1 MTLPAGVYAQTYD
14 ADQALIRTK
23 PQWIWFAAFIIFL
36 FTLPLY
42 SGGRIIGIMNVMWI
56 TLIAVVGLQIN
67 VGYAGQV
74 NLGQSAFMGV
84 GAYTAGVL
92 TVHFHPPIWLT
103 IPMAGISAAL
113 FGAVFG
119 IAAVRVKG
127 FYLALTTIAAQY
139 VFHFA
144 MLKLPKAW
152 FGQIEGLRLDPV
164 SLFGFKFDTDVR
176 VYYLVAGVAVLMIY
190 GAWGLVRSRTGRALV
205 AVRDNDNAAD
215 IIGIN
220 VFYYKALS
228 FFIGAFYAGVAG
240 ALWAYYIR
248 YVLSDMFTLW
258 LSVWYLG
265 MLIVGGMGSLLGAIV
280 GTVVIRL
287 LQEFITY
294 FGPFIAEMGL
304 LSDVGAG
311 AIVFASMNMLLG
323 GVIIL
328 FVIFEPRG
336 LVHRWNIIK
345 ESFRIWPFPH

>member
-14 ADQALIRTK
+14 EDQAFIRTR
-23 PQWIWFAAFIIFL
+23 PQWIFFIALMIFI
-36 FTLPLY
+36 FVLPLFA
-42 SGGRIIGIMNVMWI
+42 GGKVIGMMNVAWI

-84 GAYTAGVL
+84 GAYAAGAL
-92 TVHFHPPIWLT
+92 TFHFGIPIWLT
-103 IPMAGISAAL
+103 IPAAGISAAL
-113 FGAVFG
+113 FGAIFG
-119 IAAVRVKG
+119 LAAVRVKG

-139 VFHFA
+139 VFAFT

-152 FGQIEGLRLDPV
+152 FGQIEGLRINPV
-164 SLFGFKFDTDVR
+164 SFLGITFDTDIR
-176 VYYLVAGVAVLMIY
+176 MYYLIVIIAVLVVY
-190 GAWGLVRSRTGRALV
+190 GAWGLVRSRTGRAFV
-205 AVRDNDNAAD
+205 ALRDNDNAAD

-240 ALWAYYIR
+240 ALWGYYIR
-248 YVLSDMFTLW
+248 YILSDMFTLW

-265 MLIVGGMGSLLGAIV
+265 MLIVGGMGSILGAII
-280 GTVVIRL
+280 GTVIIRF

-294 FGPFIAEMGL
+294 FGPWITEIGILSGMGFE
-304 LSDVGAG
+304 V
-311 AIVFASMNMLLG
+311 IFASMNMLLG
-323 GVIIL
+323 SVIIL

-345 ESFRIWPFPH
+345 ESYRIWPFPH

>member
-1 MTLPAGVYAQTYD
+1 MTLPAGVYAKTYD
-14 ADQALIRTK
+14 EDQALIRTR
-23 PQWIWFAAFIIFL
+23 PQWFFFIAIMILIFV
-36 FTLPLY
+36 LPLFA
-42 SGGRIIGIMNVMWI
+42 GGKVVGMMNMVWI

-74 NLGQSAFMGV
+74 NLGQSAFIGV
-84 GAYTAGVL
+84 GAYAAGAL
-92 TVHFHPPIWLT
+92 TFHFSAPIWLT
-103 IPMAGISAAL
+103 IPAAGISAAL
-113 FGAVFG
+113 FGAIFG
-119 IAAVRVKG
+119 LAAVRVKG
-127 FYLALTTIAAQY
+127 FYLALTTIAAQ
-139 VFHFA
+139 FIFA
-144 MLKLPKAW
+144 FTMLKLPKAW
-152 FGQIEGLRLDPV
+152 FGQIEGLRLNPV
-164 SLFGFKFDTDVR
+164 SLLGFKFDTDVR
-176 VYYLVAGVAVLMIY
+176 MYYLIAVVAVLMVY
-190 GAWGLVRSRTGRALV
+190 GAWGLVRSRTGRAFV

-240 ALWAYYIR
+240 ALWGYYIR
-248 YVLSDMFTLW
+248 YILSDMFTLW

-265 MLIVGGMGSLLGAIV
+265 MLIVGGMGSILGAII

-294 FGPFIAEMGL
+294 FGPWITEIKIFSGMGFE
-304 LSDVGAG
+304 
-311 AIVFASMNMLLG
+311 IIFASMNMFLG

-345 ESFRIWPFPH
+345 ESYRIWPFPH

>member
-14 ADQALIRTK
+14 EDQALIRTR
-23 PQWIWFAAFIIFL
+23 PQWIFFIALMIFI
-36 FTLPLY
+36 FVLPLLA
-42 SGGRIIGIMNVMWI
+42 GGKVIGMMNVIWI

-84 GAYTAGVL
+84 GAYAAGAL
-92 TVHFHPPIWLT
+92 TFHFGVPVWLT
-103 IPMAGISAAL
+103 IPAAGISAAL
-113 FGAVFG
+113 FGAIFG
-119 IAAVRVKG
+119 LAAVRVKG

-139 VFHFA
+139 IFA
-144 MLKLPKAW
+144 FTMLKLPKAW
-152 FGQIEGLRLDPV
+152 FGQIEGLRLNPV
-164 SLFGFKFDTDVR
+164 SLFGITFDTDIR
-176 VYYLVAGVAVLMIY
+176 MYYLIVVISVFMIY
-190 GAWGLVRSRTGRALV
+190 GAWGLVRSRTGRAFV
-205 AVRDNDNAAD
+205 ALRDNDNAAD

-240 ALWAYYIR
+240 ALWGYYVR
-248 YVLSDMFTLW
+248 YILSDMFTLW

-265 MLIVGGMGSLLGAIV
+265 MLIVGGMGSILGAII
-280 GTVVIRL
+280 GTVIIRF

-294 FGPFIAEMGL
+294 FGPWIAEIEIFSGMGFE
-304 LSDVGAG
+304 
-311 AIVFASMNMLLG
+311 IIFASMNMLLG
-323 GVIIL
+323 AVIIL

-345 ESFRIWPFPH
+345 ESYRIWPFPH

>member
-14 ADQALIRTK
+14 EDQALIRTR
-23 PQWIWFAAFIIFL
+23 PQWYWFVAFMIFL
-36 FTLPLY
+36 LILPY
-42 SGGRIIGIMNVMWI
+42 FGGGRVIGIMNIIGI

-67 VGYAGQV
+67 VGYAGQI

-84 GAYTAGVL
+84 GAYAAGAL
-92 TVHFHPPIWLT
+92 IFHFDLPIWIT
-103 IPMAGISAAL
+103 IPAAGISAAV

-119 IAAVRVKG
+119 LAAVRVKG

-139 VFHFA
+139 VFYFT
-144 MLKLPKAW
+144 MLKLPKRW
-152 FGQIEGLRLDPV
+152 FGQIEGLRLEP
-164 SLFGFKFDTDVR
+164 SSMLGFTFDTDLR
-176 VYYLVAGVAVLMIY
+176 MYYLILIIAVLMLY

-205 AVRDNDNAAD
+205 AIRDNDNAAD
-215 IIGIN
+215 IIGID

-240 ALWAYYIR
+240 ALWAYYVR
-248 YVLSDMFTLW
+248 YIQVDQFTLW

-265 MLIVGGMGSLLGAIV
+265 MLIVGGLGSILGAII

-294 FGPFIAEMGL
+294 FGPWITEIKIFSGMGFE
-304 LSDVGAG
+304 
-311 AIVFASMNMLLG
+311 IFFASMNMVLG
-323 GVIIL
+323 GIIIL

-345 ESFRIWPFPH
+345 ESYRIWPFPH

>member
-14 ADQALIRTK
+14 EDHALIRTK
-23 PQWIWFAAFIIFL
+23 PQWIWFVVLMLFV
-36 FTLPLY
+36 FTLPLF
-42 SGGRIIGIMNVMWI
+42 SGGRIIGIMNVIWI

-84 GAYTAGVL
+84 GAYAAGAL
-92 TVHFHPPIWLT
+92 TFHFNLPIWVT
-103 IPMAGISAAL
+103 IPAAGICAAL
-113 FGAVFG
+113 FGAIFG

-152 FGQIEGLRLDPV
+152 FGQIQGLRIDPV
-164 SLFGFKFDTDVR
+164 SIFGFELDTDIR
-176 VYYLVAGVAVLMIY
+176 IYYLVACIAVLMIY

-205 AVRDNDNAAD
+205 AVRDNDNAAN

-265 MLIVGGMGSLLGAIV
+265 MLIVGGMGSLLGAII
-280 GTVVIRL
+280 GTVVIRA

-294 FGPFIAEMGL
+294 FGPLIAELGIIP
-304 LSDVGAG
+304 DTGG

-336 LVHRWNIIK
+336 LVHRWNILK

>member
-1 MTLPAGVYAQTYD
+1 MTQPAGVHAETYD
-14 ADQALIRTK
+14 QDQALIKTR
-23 PQWIWFAAFIIFL
+23 PQWTWFWVLMIFL
-36 FTLPLY
+36 AVLPLF
-42 SGGRIIGIMNVMWI
+42 SGGKIIGMMNVIWI

-67 VGYAGQV
+67 VGYAGQI

-84 GAYTAGVL
+84 GAYAAGAL
-92 TVHFHPPIWLT
+92 TFHWNVPIWLT
-103 IPMAGISAAL
+103 IPFAGVAAAL
-113 FGAVFG
+113 FGAIFG
-119 IAAVRVKG
+119 VAAVRVKG

-139 VFHFA
+139 VFQFV
-144 MLKLPKAW
+144 MLKLPRNW
-152 FGQIEGLRLDPV
+152 FGQIHGLRLDPV
-164 SLFGFKFDTDVR
+164 SIFGIELNTDVKM
-176 VYYLVAGVAVLMIY
+176 YYLFAVIGTLMIY

-215 IIGIN
+215 IIGID

-240 ALWAYYIR
+240 ALWGYYVR
-248 YVLSDMFTLW
+248 YIQSDMFTMI

-265 MLIVGGMGSLLGAIV
+265 MLIVGGMGSLLGAII

-294 FGPFIAEMGL
+294 FGPWVAELDMFSG
-304 LSDVGAG
+304 VGG
-311 AIVFASMNMLLG
+311 QIIFASMNMLLG

-345 ESFRIWPFPH
+345 ESYRIWPFPH

>member
-1 MTLPAGVYAQTYD
+1 MTLPAGVYSQTY
-14 ADQALIRTK
+14 AQDQALIRTRL
-23 PQWIWFAAFIIFL
+23 QWLWFGGLVVFL
-36 FTLPLY
+36 LALPLF
-42 SGGRIIGIMNVMWI
+42 GGGKAVGSMNVIWI

-84 GAYTAGVL
+84 GAYAAGAL
-92 TVHFHPPIWLT
+92 TFHFDLPILIT
-103 IPMAGISAAL
+103 IPAAGISAAIFGAL
-113 FGAVFG
+113 FGL
-119 IAAVRVKG
+119 AAVRIKG

-139 VFHFA
+139 IFGFA
-144 MLKLPKAW
+144 MLKLPKSW

-164 SLFGFKFDTDVR
+164 SLFGFEFDTDVR
-176 VYYLVAGVAVLMIY
+176 NYYLFATFAFLMIY
-190 GAWGLVRSRTGRALV
+190 GAWGLVRSRIGRALV

-240 ALWAYYIR
+240 ALWGYSVR
-248 YVLSDMFTLW
+248 YVLSDQFTLW
-258 LSVWYLG
+258 LSIWYLG
-265 MLIVGGMGSLLGAIV
+265 MLIVGGMGSIQGAII

-287 LQEFITY
+287 FQEFITY
-294 FGPFIAEMGL
+294 FGPWVSGFGI
-304 LSDVGAG
+304 LSGIG
-311 AIVFASMNMLLG
+311 GEIIFASMSMLLG

-328 FVIFEPRG
+328 FIIFEPRG

-345 ESFRIWPFPH
+345 ESYRIWPFPY